1 MFALTFLEKNQRKK
15 IKVFSRKWH
24 SIIKNGNFNSQEA
37 RVKVTNTQLNKLKSS
52 AKNKRRI
59 ILRSNKKN
67 FQDEE

>member
-1 MFALTFLEKNQRKK
+1 MA
-15 IKVFSRKWH
+15 SY
-24 SIIKNGNFNSQEA
+24 QEA

-59 ILRSNKKN
+59 ILRSTKKN